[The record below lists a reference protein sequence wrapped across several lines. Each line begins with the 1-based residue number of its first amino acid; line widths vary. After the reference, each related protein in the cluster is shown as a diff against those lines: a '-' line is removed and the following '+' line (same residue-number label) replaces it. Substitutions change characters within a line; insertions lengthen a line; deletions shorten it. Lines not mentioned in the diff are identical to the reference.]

1 LDTPFLI
8 KRQLIKADNNQTN
21 YYFHLKIYICIRK
34 SNRMLKLKISTLTL
48 LSALLF
54 SCGSNEEN
62 IEETAQSD
70 SLAVSTDSVKAEAE
84 AEDEKSFSLPSPLQV
99 AYVFKKSGAGYNAS
113 LISDDANASK
123 YNTSN
128 FKRAANF
135 GIYSSDLAYCI
146 FNKKSQDAKDYLK
159 ACKILGEALGLNQAF
174 ESDNMAQRFDK
185 NIGNEDSIVKLVSGL
200 QLKTDALLEQ
210 NKQRHISVIAFT
222 GAWIES
228 MYIASEIYAKE
239 KNKKVLASLL
249 EQLSFSETVIKAL
262 SATEKADT
270 EITGIIPGIKELDTK
285 FNSIPSIKN
294 AFENDEDIDFQKI
307 VVDES
312 ELNAIKTSIK
322 ELRTKLVN

>member
-1 LDTPFLI
+1 LDIPFLI
-8 KRQLIKADNNQTN
+8 KRQSIKADNYQSNN
-21 YYFHLKIYICIRK
+21 YLHLKIYICIRK
-34 SNRMLKLKISTLTL
+34 LNRMLKLKISTVTL

-54 SCGSNEEN
+54 SCGNNEEN
-62 IEETAQSD
+62 MEESVKSD
-70 SLAVSTDSVKAEAE
+70 SLAVTTDSVKAE

-99 AYVFKKSGAGYNAS
+99 AYVFKKSGAGFNAS

-228 MYIASEIYAKE
+228 MYVASEIYAKE

-249 EQLSFSETVIKAL
+249 EQLSFSETVVKAL
-262 SATEKADT
+262 SATEKADA
-270 EITGIIPGIKELDTK
+270 EIAGIIPGIKELDAK
-285 FNSIPSIKN
+285 FNSLPSIKN